1 MLTLTRK
8 PGQEIIVG
16 DDIRII
22 VKEVRGRQVRIGIT
36 APAGV
41 VISRG
46 EVLLEGEAAG
56 PGLVPGI
63 SAPPVPQLPGLPL
76 TAAARR
82 RIADAVAVPDVLAAA
97 PPRLSRSTR
106 RPPQLV

>member
-8 PGQEIIVG
+8 PGQEIVVG
-16 DDIRII
+16 DDIRIV
-22 VKEVRGRQVRIGIT
+22 VKEVRGRQVRIGIS
-36 APAGV
+36 APTGV

-46 EVLLEGEAAG
+46 EVLLDTDAPG
-56 PGLVPGI
+56 PGLMLGLI
-63 SAPPVPQLPGLPL
+63 APAVPQLTGLPM
-76 TAAARR
+76 TPAARR
-82 RIADAVAVPDVLAAA
+82 RIADAVSMPDVLAAA

>member
-16 DDIRII
+16 EDIRII
-22 VKEVRGRQVRIGIT
+22 VKEIRGRQVRIGIS

-46 EVLLEGEAAG
+46 EVLLDVEAPGAG
-56 PGLVPGI
+56 IPGLAAPAAPQVPG
-63 SAPPVPQLPGLPL
+63 L
-76 TAAARR
+76 TLTPAARR
-82 RIADAVAVPDVLAAA
+82 RIADAVSQPDILAAA